1 MSVMEKL
8 FGNMFQQKANQP
20 AAPAPAPTSNNPGQ
34 ITPNMQAQQS
44 NKTDGNGVVP
54 QGSQTA
60 PPPPSPLE
68 QFKEVWQP
76 PTQVAEEP
84 NSFSATPE
92 KIMEAAG
99 KVDFTRI
106 LSKEALAKVQGGGDE
121 AVQALAGLLNQ
132 TAQAVY
138 GQSTVAASKIVEQAV
153 SQAEQKFAGKVPGL
167 VNQKAAQAKLLAA
180 NKALSDPA
188 VAPIVDMI
196 QTQLAVKYPNAT
208 SDELADMA
216 SEMMKGAAQMFSPA
230 PPPSK
235 ANKPVNSDQDWSDF
249 LN

>member
-1 MSVMEKL
+1 MSVMEKI
-8 FGNMFQQKANQP
+8 FGGMFQQKANQP
-20 AAPAPAPTSNNPGQ
+20 PPPAPAPTSNNPAQ
-34 ITPNMQAQQS
+34 QTPSMQAQQS
-44 NKTDGNGVVP
+44 GKTDANGVVP
-54 QGSQTA
+54 QGSQA
-60 PPPPSPLE
+60 PASPLE

-76 PTQVAEEP
+76 PTQVEEEP

-121 AVQALAGLLNQ
+121 AIQALAGLLNQ

-138 GQSTVAASKIVEQAV
+138 GQSTVAASKIVEQAL

-167 VNQKAAQAKLLAA
+167 VNQKAAQAKLLAN
-180 NKALSDPA
+180 NKALSNPA

-196 QTQLAVKYPNAT
+196 QTQLAAKYPNAT

-216 SEMMKGAAQMFSPA
+216 SEMMKGAAQVFSPA
-230 PPPSK
+230 PAPSQ